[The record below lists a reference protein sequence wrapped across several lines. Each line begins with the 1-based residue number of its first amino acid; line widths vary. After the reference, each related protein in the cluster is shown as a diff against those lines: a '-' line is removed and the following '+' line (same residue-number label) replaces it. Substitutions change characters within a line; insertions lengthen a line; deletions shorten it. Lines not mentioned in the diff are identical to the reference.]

1 MEILEMFDIS
11 LLNST
16 LRMITPI
23 LLAALGG
30 LFCERAGVFNIA
42 LEGLMLTGAF
52 TAVVGSFF
60 LQNSFAGVM
69 AGVLGGVLAAALFGI
84 LAVRYDGNMI
94 ALGIAINFFAVG
106 TTTFLSRTIFGV
118 KGVFSDPRI
127 VGLAP
132 LEIPIIKE
140 IPFVG
145 AVLTGHSWIVYISWL
160 LVIILY
166 VLLFHH
172 PLGLRLRGVGE
183 KPQASAT
190 LGVDVQAVKFFVVIL
205 SGALCGLAG
214 AQLSLGQVTLFV
226 ENMSAG
232 RGWIAVVA
240 VMFGQAHPVGVFGAS
255 ALFGFFDALGF
266 RLQGSSMPFQF
277 SAMIPYLATLAG
289 LFVIEY
295 RRRRKMKAIAA

>member
-1 MEILEMFDIS
+1 MDILEIFDAS

-30 LFCERAGVFNIA
+30 LLCERAGVFNIA
-42 LEGLMLTGAF
+42 LEGLMLAGAF
-52 TAVVGSFF
+52 TAVAGSFF
-60 LQNSFAGVM
+60 LQSSFAGVIS
-69 AGVLGGVLAAALFGI
+69 GVLGGILMATLFGI
-84 LAVRYDGNMI
+84 LAIRFNGNMI
-94 ALGIAINFFAVG
+94 ALGIALNFFAVG
-106 TTTFLSRTIFGV
+106 ATTFLSRTVFGV

-127 VGLAP
+127 SGLSPIRIP
-132 LEIPIIKE
+132 LINEIP
-140 IPFVG
+140 
-145 AVLTGHSWIVYISWL
+145 VLGPILSGHSWIVYISWL
-160 LVIILY
+160 LVIFLY
-166 VLLFHH
+166 IMLFHH

-183 KPQASAT
+183 KPQASET
-190 LGVDVQAVKFFVVIL
+190 LGVNVKATKFMAVLL

-240 VMFGQAHPVGVFGAS
+240 VMFGQAHPLGVFGAS
-255 ALFGFFDALGF
+255 TLFGFFDALGF
-266 RLQGSSMPFQF
+266 RLQGSSLPFQF

-289 LFVIEY
+289 LFIIEY
-295 RRRRKMKAIAA
+295 RRRRRLKVANV

>member
-1 MEILEMFDIS
+1 MEILEIFDAS

-30 LFCERAGVFNIA
+30 LLCERAGVFNIA

-60 LQNSFAGVM
+60 LQSSFAGVM
-69 AGVLGGVLAAALFGI
+69 AGVLGGVLMATLFGL
-84 LAVRYDGNMI
+84 LAVRLNGNMI
-94 ALGIAINFFAVG
+94 ALGIALNFLAVG
-106 TTTFLSRTIFGV
+106 MTTFLSRAIFGV

-127 VGLAP
+127 IGLDP
-132 LEIPIIKE
+132 ITIPIIDEIPILGPI
-140 IPFVG
+140 FS
-145 AVLTGHSWIVYISWL
+145 GHSWLVYLSWL
-160 LVIILY
+160 LVIISY
-166 VLLFHH
+166 IMLFHH
-172 PLGLRLRGVGE
+172 PSGLRLRGVGE

-190 LGVDVQAVKFFVVIL
+190 LGVKVKAIKLSAVLL

-240 VMFGQAHPVGVFGAS
+240 VMFGQAHPLGVFGAS
-255 ALFGFFDALGF
+255 VLFGFFDALGF
-266 RLQGSSMPFQF
+266 RLQGSRIPFQF

-289 LFVIEY
+289 LFVVEF
-295 RRRRKMKAIAA
+295 RRRQRLKSVNI

>member
-1 MEILEMFDIS
+1 MEIIEIFDTS

-30 LFCERAGVFNIA
+30 LLCTRAGVFNIA

-60 LQNSFAGVM
+60 LQSSFAGVM
-69 AGVLGGVLAAALFGI
+69 AGVLGGMLMAALFGL
-84 LAVRYDGNMI
+84 LAVRLSGNMI
-94 ALGIAINFFAVG
+94 ALGVALNFLAMG
-106 TTTFLSRTIFGV
+106 LTTFLSRAVFGV

-127 VGLAP
+127 LGLNP
-132 LEIPIIKE
+132 ITIPVIDEIPILGSV
-140 IPFVG
+140 FS
-145 AVLTGHSWIVYISWL
+145 GHSSVVYLSWL
-160 LVIILY
+160 LVIISY
-166 VLLFHH
+166 IMLFHH
-172 PLGLRLRGVGE
+172 PSGLRLRGVGE

-190 LGVDVQAVKFFVVIL
+190 LGVNVKATKFIAVIL

-240 VMFGQAHPVGVFGAS
+240 VMFGQAHPLGGFGAS

-266 RLQGSSMPFQF
+266 RLQGSRLPFQF

-289 LFVIEY
+289 LFIIEY
-295 RRRRKMKAIAA
+295 RRRRRLKTASL